1 MQFNNEHRALAT
13 TVSEFI
19 DNEINPNVDKW
30 ENDGIFPAHELF
42 KKMAAL
48 NLLGIT
54 KPEKY
59 GGMGLDFSYALV
71 FAEELGRIKCG
82 GIPMAIGVH
91 TEMATPALARFGSD
105 ELCREFLA
113 PSIAGDLVSCI
124 GVSEPHAGSDVAA
137 ITSSAIKKG
146 SDYIINGSK
155 MWITNSFQ
163 GDWVCTLVN
172 TSDKLPHQNK
182 SLIIVPL
189 DTKGITVSKK
199 LDKLGMRSSDTA
211 QIFFEDV
218 RVPQRYCI
226 GEEGKGFQYQMMQF
240 QDERLF
246 GAASII
252 KTLEWVIEDTIDYT
266 RQRSAFGKKI
276 LDFQTIQFRFAE
288 LQTEVEALRALIY
301 RASEIFV
308 DNKDVTKL
316 ASMAKLKAGRLCREV
331 TDACLQ
337 YWGGMGYMWEN
348 PVARAFRDMRLLSIG
363 AGTDE
368 VMLNII
374 CKKMNILSKWK

>member
-1 MQFNNEHRALAT
+1 MQFNNEHKALAT
-13 TVSEFI
+13 TVSKFI

-374 CKKMNILSKWK
+374 CKKMNILSK

>member
-1 MQFNNEHRALAT
+1 MKFNNEHKALAT
-13 TVSEFI
+13 TVSKFI

-146 SDYIINGSK
+146 NDYIINGSK

-374 CKKMNILSKWK
+374 CKKMNILSK

>member
-1 MQFNNEHRALAT
+1 MCIRD
-13 TVSEFI
+13 S
-19 DNEINPNVDKW
+19 
-30 ENDGIFPAHELF
+30 
-42 KKMAAL
+42 
-48 NLLGIT
+48 
-54 KPEKY
+54 
-59 GGMGLDFSYALV
+59 
-71 FAEELGRIKCG
+71 
-82 GIPMAIGVH
+82 

-105 ELCREFLA
+105 ELCREFIA

-199 LDKLGMRSSDTA
+199 LDKLGMRSSDTP

-226 GEEGKGFQYQMMQF
+226 GEEGKGCQYQMMQF

-368 VMLNII
+368 VCLLYTSDAADDMQV
-374 CKKMNILSKWK
+374 

>member
-1 MQFNNEHRALAT
+1 
-13 TVSEFI
+13 
-19 DNEINPNVDKW
+19 
-30 ENDGIFPAHELF
+30 
-42 KKMAAL
+42 
-48 NLLGIT
+48 
-54 KPEKY
+54 
-59 GGMGLDFSYALV
+59 MG
-71 FAEELGRIKCG
+71 
-82 GIPMAIGVH
+82 
-91 TEMATPALARFGSD
+91 
-105 ELCREFLA
+105 
-113 PSIAGDLVSCI
+113 AG
-124 GVSEPHAGSDVAA
+124 H
-137 ITSSAIKKG
+137 
-146 SDYIINGSK
+146 
-155 MWITNSFQ
+155 
-163 GDWVCTLVN
+163 
-172 TSDKLPHQNK
+172 
-182 SLIIVPL
+182 
-189 DTKGITVSKK
+189 
-199 LDKLGMRSSDTA
+199 
-211 QIFFEDV
+211 
-218 RVPQRYCI
+218 
-226 GEEGKGFQYQMMQF
+226 FQYQMMQF

-374 CKKMNILSKWK
+374 CKKMNILSK

>member
-1 MQFNNEHRALAT
+1 MQFNNEHKALAT

-301 RASEIFV
+301 RASEIFI

-374 CKKMNILSKWK
+374 CKKMNILSK

>member
-1 MQFNNEHRALAT
+1 MQFNNEHKALAT

-374 CKKMNILSKWK
+374 CKKMNILSK

>member
-1 MQFNNEHRALAT
+1 MQFNNEHKALAT

-54 KPEKY
+54 KSEKY
-59 GGMGLDFSYALV
+59 GGMDLDFSYALV

-374 CKKMNILSKWK
+374 CKKMNILSK

>member
-1 MQFNNEHRALAT
+1 MKFNNEHKALAT
-13 TVSEFI
+13 TVSKFI

-374 CKKMNILSKWK
+374 CKKMNILSK